1 MLTSVVHAIHN
12 SARSERD
19 AGRRF
24 QHPIAPSI
32 SAPRNLPRPPRA
44 VDRAG
49 FLIANPRLEILTS
62 PTKQTIGAKSNR
74 ERIAFSPHDSS
85 RHPSAIEFR
94 FQISNRNNRIIRNSP
109 KRRRNNTYAFS
120 NRNKS
125 TYSGIFAGSALAAGG
140 LQTRPVSSQQNVR
153 QPGKSGRIQKEMAVS
168 PQALGT
174 QSTTAQDFIDSVN
187 PATGEVVARIPT
199 TPLSAIPAIFE
210 AAHAAQKEWAA
221 RSLSK
226 RCAMLR
232 KLRDA
237 IFERRDDI
245 ANIVTRETGK
255 PRAEAILAEIL
266 LALDTAD
273 FLARQAPRWL
283 RPERVPH
290 HNIALKAKSG
300 WLEFEPHGV
309 VAIISPWNFPFA
321 IPMTELIPALV
332 AGNSVLLKP
341 SELTPATG
349 ALVGELID
357 RAGFP
362 KGLVQ
367 ILQGGGELGA
377 AIIEA
382 GPAKV
387 FFTGSVATGR
397 RIAEAC
403 ASKLIP
409 SVLELGGKDA
419 MIVLADADLDVT
431 SSAAVWGGFTNCGQ
445 ACLSVERIYVEQP
458 VAEKF
463 TELCVEKTRKLR
475 LGSPA
480 DPEVDLGPMIRERQL
495 ERVEQQ
501 LRDAQQR
508 GARILT
514 GGHRRADLG
523 PNFLEPTVV
532 TQVDHSMQLMRDET
546 FGPVLAIRSV
556 ASADEAI
563 ALANDSPFC
572 LSASIWTRNARRG
585 RELASRIRAGSVM
598 INDVASY
605 YGISEAPH
613 GGSGFS
619 GWGRTHSRLGL
630 LEMVQVKYVDA
641 DCLPLYAKPW
651 WYGYSE
657 DFAAATG
664 SVVELMFAPSWKRR
678 LRAMVGKRG
687 ARGLIS
693 RRRRI

>member
-1 MLTSVVHAIHN
+1 M
-12 SARSERD
+12 
-19 AGRRF
+19 
-24 QHPIAPSI
+24 
-32 SAPRNLPRPPRA
+32 
-44 VDRAG
+44 
-49 FLIANPRLEILTS
+49 
-62 PTKQTIGAKSNR
+62 R
-74 ERIAFSPHDSS
+74 EFSP
-85 RHPSAIEFR
+85 
-94 FQISNRNNRIIRNSP
+94 Q
-109 KRRRNNTYAFS
+109 
-120 NRNKS
+120 
-125 TYSGIFAGSALAAGG
+125 
-140 LQTRPVSSQQNVR
+140 QTVR
-153 QPGKSGRIQKEMAVS
+153 QPSKSVRIRKEMAVS
-168 PQALGT
+168 PQALRT
-174 QSTTAQDFIDSVN
+174 QSVAGQNFVDSVN
-187 PATGEVVARIPT
+187 PATGEVVARIPA

-210 AAHAAQKEWAA
+210 AARAAQKAWAA
-221 RSLSK
+221 RPLGERS
-226 RCAMLR
+226 AMLR

-245 ANIVTRETGK
+245 ASIVTRETGK
-255 PRAEAILAEIL
+255 PRAEAILAEVL
-266 LALDTAD
+266 LALDTAN

-283 RPERVPH
+283 RAERVPH

-321 IPMTELIPALV
+321 IPMTELIPAVV

-377 AIIEA
+377 AIIDA
-382 GPAKV
+382 SPAKV

-403 ASKLIP
+403 ASKLFP

-419 MIVLADADLDVT
+419 MIVLADADLEVA

-458 VAEKF
+458 AAEKF
-463 TELCVEKTRKLR
+463 VQLCVEKTKKLR
-475 LGSPA
+475 LGSSKDFEA
-480 DPEVDLGPMIRERQL
+480 DIGPMIRERQL
-495 ERVEQQ
+495 EKVEQQ
-501 LRDAQQR
+501 LCDAEER
-508 GARILT
+508 GAKILT
-514 GGHRRADLG
+514 GGNRRPDLG
-523 PNFLEPTVV
+523 PNFLEPAVV
-532 TQVDHSMQLMRDET
+532 TNVDHSMQLMREET

-556 ASADEAI
+556 ASADEAV
-563 ALANDSPFC
+563 ALANDSPFG
-572 LSASIWTRNARRG
+572 LSASIWTRDARRG

-613 GGSGFS
+613 GGPGWS

-630 LEMVQVKYVDA
+630 LEMVQVKYVDV
-641 DCLPLYAKPW
+641 DRLPRFAKPW

-657 DFAAATG
+657 DFAAAAG
-664 SVVELMFAPSWKRR
+664 SMVEALFAPNWKRR